1 MRKYTFHII
10 LIVSLSILWIVF
22 EWLKPVPIDWTPTLI
37 NTDKIPYGTYILF
50 HESKSL
56 FPNQTISVSRQPVDN
71 QLSDTTEKFYNYIL
85 ISPGVTI
92 TNAELQKLRTFIARG
107 NHVFIAADDLE
118 NSFCDSLGIKLSK
131 PEKLLLGNDTLYKF
145 CNPAVEKRHFAVPS
159 LSKGYFTVTDST
171 LNITGLMED
180 GQKRKVMVKI
190 QIGDGSL
197 IICSL
202 PLMFTNWFILQPG
215 MSQIPFRAL
224 SYLPTDRTVV
234 WDEYMKQGRDED
246 TSPLRIILK
255 NKALS
260 RAYFLTLFGIVLILV
275 FETRRRRSMVPV
287 VEPLK
292 NNSLD
297 FVKVV
302 GLLHYEQRNYSDIA
316 HKRITYFLERIRTQ
330 YHMTTV
336 NTDKEFAIALA
347 EKSGYGQSETENLVN
362 IINQVRYTRIVSPDE
377 LIELNKALES
387 FMNKTKLK
395 I

>member
-1 MRKYTFHII
+1 M
-10 LIVSLSILWIVF
+10 
-22 EWLKPVPIDWTPTLI
+22 
-37 NTDKIPYGTYILF
+37 
-50 HESKSL
+50 
-56 FPNQTISVSRQPVDN
+56 
-71 QLSDTTEKFYNYIL
+71 SDTTEKFYNYIL

-107 NHVFIAADDLE
+107 NHVFIASDDLE

-159 LSKGYFTVTDST
+159 LAKGYFTISDST